1 MPNIIDYIEWR
12 GDLGFE
18 NSSIN
23 EIDDI
28 IFARFSYLPFKCIEL
43 KDIDTIEN
51 IAQKM
56 KDLDIENYLWD
67 DDKVFLQKIGN

>member
-28 IFARFSYLPFKCIEL
+28 IFSRFSYLPFKCI
-43 KDIDTIEN
+43 
-51 IAQKM
+51 
-56 KDLDIENYLWD
+56 
-67 DDKVFLQKIGN
+67 

>member
-18 NSSIN
+18 NSPIN

-28 IFARFSYLPFKCIEL
+28 IFARFSYLPFKCIGL

-51 IAQKM
+51 MLNEAAK
-56 KDLDIENYLWD
+56 
-67 DDKVFLQKIGN
+67 GNFCAAIL

>member
-23 EIDDI
+23 EIDESKI
-28 IFARFSYLPFKCIEL
+28 EKATKMHVKSVTGKALSLSLFKLQFAAR
-43 KDIDTIEN
+43 
-51 IAQKM
+51 
-56 KDLDIENYLWD
+56 
-67 DDKVFLQKIGN
+67 